1 MIFLLALAA
10 DLPTP
15 SDNSLTTFSLTL
27 LTVWAFAAAVVGF
40 DWLVRGD
47 KP

>member
-10 DLPTP
+10 DLPIP
-15 SDNSLTTFSLTL
+15 SDNPLITFSLTL
-27 LTVWAFAAAVVGF
+27 LMVWALAAAVVGF

>member
-15 SDNSLTTFSLTL
+15 SDNSLATFSLTL
-27 LTVWAFAAAVVGF
+27 LTVWALAAAVVGF
-40 DWLVRGD
+40 DWLVRSN

>member
-10 DLPTP
+10 DLPAP

-27 LTVWAFAAAVVGF
+27 LTVWALAAAVVGF
-40 DWLVRGD
+40 DWLWRGD